1 MGVTAGVPP
10 RVEAGT
16 KAALLDLVDGAV
28 DEGWTTARACAV
40 LDLDSRRCRRCQH
53 RRSAGRLD
61 DNTAGGTALHAITP
75 AEGGVPW
82 SGCFYVSR
90 VTNSYSGLGWV

>member
-1 MGVTAGVPP
+1 MTAGVPP

-40 LDLDSRRCRRCQH
+40 LELDVPTMPPTGSTAEAQAA
-53 RRSAGRLD
+53 S
-61 DNTAGGTALHAITP
+61 TTTSAGGTAVHAITP
-75 AEGGVPW
+75 TDVAGRSW
-82 SGCFYVSR
+82 S
-90 VTNSYSGLGWV
+90 